1 MKIKIKE
8 TDVLMLNQL
17 KGKMLLKVDTA
28 HSHRLYTIMRYKT
41 EEITETVMEKP
52 SIWKKAVPVQK
63 TQLYLTGADVNAWHS
78 QGKFL
83 GTLSDESA
91 EWLLR
96 RDLYDLRQNWIDF
109 CDQLKAFGLKV
120 VEIPEESSTPVDM
133 EKVAEKHLK
142 EFFKTNGYENQQDI
156 IKYAVSFAKS
166 LK

>member
-8 TDVLMLNQL
+8 VDVLMLKTLQ
-17 KGKMLLKVDTA
+17 GKMLLKIDTA
-28 HSHRLYTIMRYKT
+28 HSHRLYVIMNFKISEESETVVHKKGFWKKT
-41 EEITETVMEKP
+41 TTETIEK
-52 SIWKKAVPVQK
+52 
-63 TQLYLTGADVNAWHS
+63 QLYLTAADVNAWHS

-120 VEIPEESSTPVDM
+120 VEIPDT
-133 EKVAEKHLK
+133 K
-142 EFFKTNGYENQQDI
+142 E
-156 IKYAVSFAKS
+156 
-166 LK
+166 